1 MNTDGFY
8 RQPHKD
14 EPMTEETQE
23 PVSPQETPSAG
34 QPSSESKML
43 GMLAHLLGI
52 MGFLGPLIIWLIKKD
67 DDPYVDEHGKE
78 SLNFQITMMIAFFI
92 SGMSTI
98 IFIGC
103 ITTPILVVADIILC
117 IMAGMKANE
126 GISYK
131 YPLTIRFIK

>member
-1 MNTDGFY
+1 
-8 RQPHKD
+8 
-14 EPMTEETQE
+14 MTEETQE

-103 ITTPILVVADIILC
+103 ITTPILVIADIILC